1 MSRVQI
7 WDEPSPAS
15 RPKTKK
21 IEDIFKPKEV
31 IMTEQKTDE
40 IIKTAIQEEDFK
52 ALIASKKAKISTS
65 AEPVSLKIGVVGSGQ
80 AGGRLAEVFFNFGY
94 SAVAINTARQ
104 DLELLGLPADNK
116 FHMNYSIGAGGSGKD
131 ISVGR
136 AAFEDSA
143 ANVKL
148 FIAEKL
154 RDVDVYLATF
164 SLGGGSGSG
173 SAEALI
179 DLLNEFGK
187 PVICICAVPGSF
199 DDTQSKYNA
208 IQTLARLADQ
218 ASAQKI
224 NSMILVDNARLETL
238 YSGLSQADFWK
249 TTNLA
254 IAEPLHLFNSMSA
267 KPTKY
272 EALDSADFSISLLES
287 GGCTIFGSNK
297 ISRDQYENNDLA
309 LVEAVVE
316 NLERGLFAD
325 GFDLKEAQR
334 VGVLITASE
343 KVLEKIP
350 FSNIAFIFKYVS
362 EEFQSA
368 GSFKG
373 VYGNNSESDD
383 ITVHFM
389 FSGLGL
395 PRSRVEALK
404 QDAQKNMDVLLAKK
418 NSAPGKMSIDLGKD
432 KGQATAADSMM
443 QQIKKNQS
451 PIGKLLG
458 TNTKKGVIDRRR

>member
-1 MSRVQI
+1 MTRVTVWEEEQPVRI
-7 WDEPSPAS
+7 FEDKSLDKLFSKQEETMTE
-15 RPKTKK
+15 KTT
-21 IEDIFKPKEV
+21 DEV
-31 IMTEQKTDE
+31 IKDA
-40 IIKTAIQEEDFK
+40 IKENDFR
-52 ALIASKKAKISTS
+52 ALMASKKQKIETAS
-65 AEPVSLKIGVVGSGQ
+65 EPVSLKIGVVGSGQ

-94 SAVAINTARQ
+94 QAIAINTARQ
-104 DLELLGLPADNK
+104 DLELLSLPADNK
-116 FHMNYSIGAGGSGKD
+116 FHMNYSIGPGGSGKN
-131 ISVGR
+131 IEVGR
-136 AAFEDSA
+136 AALEDSLGD
-143 ANVKL
+143 VRV
-148 FIAEKL
+148 FMAEKL
-154 RDVDVYLATF
+154 QDVDLYLATF

-173 SAEALI
+173 SAELLI
-179 DLLNEFGK
+179 ELLNELGK

-208 IQTLARLADQ
+208 IQTLSKLADQ
-218 ASAQKI
+218 AAGQKI
-224 NSMILVDNARLETL
+224 NSLVLVDNARLESI

-254 IAEPLHLFNSMSA
+254 VAQPLHLFNSMSA

-297 ISRDQYENNDLA
+297 ISSAQYENNDLA
-309 LVEAVVE
+309 LVEAVVD

-334 VGVLITASE
+334 VGVLITANE
-343 KVLEKIP
+343 RVLEKIP
-350 FSNIAFIFKYVS
+350 YSNIAFIFKYVS
-362 EEFQSA
+362 EEFASA
-368 GSFKG
+368 SSFKG
-373 VYGNNSESDD
+373 IYATADDSDD

-395 PRSRVEALK
+395 PRSRVESLK

-418 NSAPGKMSIDLGKD
+418 ATAAGKMSIDLGQEK
-432 KGQATAADSMM
+432 TTSAADAMM
-443 QQIKKNQS
+443 KQIKKNQS

-458 TNTKKGVIDRRR
+458 ASPKKPVIDRRR

>member
-1 MSRVQI
+1 MTRVQI
-7 WDEPSPAS
+7 WDEPANSVLQPNQEFQKLFEKNEVKMSNAVDEAI
-15 RPKTKK
+15 KEAIKEDDFTNLLATKK
-21 IEDIFKPKEV
+21 
-31 IMTEQKTDE
+31 T
-40 IIKTAIQEEDFK
+40 
-52 ALIASKKAKISTS
+52 KISTA

-94 SAVAINTARQ
+94 QSVAINTARQ

-131 ISVGR
+131 IGVGR
-136 AAFEDSA
+136 SAFEDSA

-154 RDVDVYLATF
+154 RDVDIYLATF

-173 SAEALI
+173 SAEPLI

-208 IQTLARLADQ
+208 IQTLAKLADQ
-218 ASAQKI
+218 AGAQKI
-224 NSMILVDNARLETL
+224 NSLVLVDNARLETI

-254 IAEPLHLFNSMSA
+254 VAEPLHLFNSMSA
-267 KPTKY
+267 KATKY
-272 EALDSADFSISLLES
+272 EALDSADFSISLLEA

-297 ISRDQYENNDLA
+297 ISREQYENNDLA
-309 LVEAVVE
+309 LVEAVVD

-343 KVLEKIP
+343 RVLEKIP

-362 EEFQSA
+362 EEFASA

-373 VYGNNSESDD
+373 VYGSATESDD
-383 ITVHFM
+383 IVVHFM

-395 PRSRVEALK
+395 PRDRVEALK

-418 NSAPGKMSIDLGKD
+418 TNVSGKMSIDLGKD
-432 KGQATAADSMM
+432 KNVSAADSMM
-443 QQIKKNQS
+443 KQIKKNQS

-458 TNTKKGVIDRRR
+458 SGNKKTVIDRRR

>member
-1 MSRVQI
+1 MTRIAI
-7 WDEPSPAS
+7 WDEVKSPPTSEQAEKFI
-15 RPKTKK
+15 RLFKK
-21 IEDIFKPKEV
+21 EET
-31 IMTEQKTDE
+31 MTENNITDE
-40 IIKTAIQEEDFK
+40 IIKEALKEEDFRN
-52 ALIASKKAKISTS
+52 LIAAKKSKIATA

-94 SAVAINTARQ
+94 QAVAINTARQ

-116 FHMNYSIGAGGSGKD
+116 FHMNFSIGAGGSGKN
-131 ISVGR
+131 IEVGR

-143 ANVKL
+143 SNVKL
-148 FIAEKL
+148 FLAEKL
-154 RDVDVYLATF
+154 NDVDLYLATF

-179 DLLNEFGK
+179 ELLNEFGR

-199 DDTQSKYNA
+199 DDTQSKHNA

-224 NSMILVDNARLETL
+224 NSLILVDNARLETI

-254 IAEPLHLFNSMSA
+254 VVEPLHLFNSMSA
-267 KPTKY
+267 KATKY

-297 ISRDQYENNDLA
+297 ISKERYENNDLA

-316 NLERGLFAD
+316 NLEGGLFAD

-334 VGVLITASE
+334 VGVLISANES
-343 KVLEKIP
+343 VLEKIP
-350 FSNIAFIFKYVS
+350 YSNIAFIFKYVG
-362 EEFQSA
+362 EEFGSA
-368 GSFKG
+368 SSFKG
-373 VYGNNSESDD
+373 VYGIKSESDD

-395 PRSRVEALK
+395 PKSRVEALK
-404 QDAQKNMDVLLAKK
+404 ADAKKNMDVLLAKK
-418 NSAPGKMSIDLGKD
+418 NNVSEKMSIDLGKE
-432 KGQATAADSMM
+432 KSASAADTMM
-443 QQIKKNQS
+443 QQIKKNNS
-451 PIGKLLG
+451 AIGKLLG
-458 TNTKKGVIDRRR
+458 GTPKKSVIDRRR